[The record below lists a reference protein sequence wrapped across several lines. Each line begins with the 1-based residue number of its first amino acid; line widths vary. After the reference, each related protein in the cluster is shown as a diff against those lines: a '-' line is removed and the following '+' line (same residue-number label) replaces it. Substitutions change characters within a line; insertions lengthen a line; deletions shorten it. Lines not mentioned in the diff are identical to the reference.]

1 MTSMTAPVMSEVDRL
16 TGRVV
21 LHLDAPAP
29 RLSNERPELVNA
41 LTRGKPASALPTLV
55 SALFSLCGHAHQIT
69 SALAVRAA
77 QGEAAALSGR
87 DAAAL
92 QLETLRE
99 HLRRL
104 WLDWPRVLRGE
115 ASIPVDRL
123 QSLHGCPALQGPL
136 SRLAVEPEAV
146 LAPTRDWLETH
157 VFGEPLTV
165 WLLHWLRGG
174 EAALADW
181 CHRTD
186 TLPARLLRD
195 VRAAAQ
201 AVRHPLR
208 ALVVTDGEALRG
220 LVQRLASQPG
230 HARVPVWDGVPVET
244 GPWCRTHETD
254 RLPESPTLWW
264 RMGARLADLARL
276 ALPDEPALPV
286 SPGLSAFAAG
296 PAGRYVLQSGA
307 VSLGDHAGV
316 AWVEMARGT
325 LLHWVALEGEGPR
338 ATVRACQVVAPTE
351 WNFHPQGPV
360 ASLLLHDPAL
370 CDRTRLALLPTVS
383 AAYDPCVP
391 FAVMSPDGSVCP
403 AADFPAT
410 APLVQ
415 TVQPGPLQGPEE
427 SPCTN

>member
-1 MTSMTAPVMSEVDRL
+1 MAGPLPVADRVHDHGFFVGVAVVHHHVQD
-16 TGRVV
+16 GREGLVAH
-21 LHLDAPAP
+21 HL
-29 RLSNERPELVNA
+29 
-41 LTRGKPASALPTLV
+41 G
-55 SALFSLCGHAHQIT
+55 LCGHAHQIT

-123 QSLHGCPALQGPL
+123 QSLHGCPALQGLL

-201 AVRHPLR
+201 AVRTTAMGLPLMVLLFVLFPR
-208 ALVVTDGEALRG
+208 IAPL
-220 LVQRLASQPG
+220 
-230 HARVPVWDGVPVET
+230 WGVPSDAVGKT
-244 GPWCRTHETD
+244 GLSNEMQFGAMSEIANDDSIASCASGTCPMKE
-254 RLPESPTLWW
+254 
-264 RMGARLADLARL
+264 GARHADRNRRVVRRAFHRS
-276 ALPDEPALPV
+276 ETRV
-286 SPGLSAFAAG
+286 SQ
-296 PAGRYVLQSGA
+296 R
-307 VSLGDHAGV
+307 DH
-316 AWVEMARGT
+316 
-325 LLHWVALEGEGPR
+325 
-338 ATVRACQVVAPTE
+338 
-351 WNFHPQGPV
+351 
-360 ASLLLHDPAL
+360 
-370 CDRTRLALLPTVS
+370 
-383 AAYDPCVP
+383 
-391 FAVMSPDGSVCP
+391 
-403 AADFPAT
+403 
-410 APLVQ
+410 
-415 TVQPGPLQGPEE
+415 
-427 SPCTN
+427 